1 MKQVSFSV
9 SPNQVKKFKSLV
21 DPTLQSK
28 VLRNYILNE
37 YELPSDLSIFNK
49 GDKQGLKPEKF
60 HFDEYAHERV
70 NELVKQV
77 RSTGHVANRS
87 SLMRHALN
95 QLIEKLT
102 TDKGESVYPSDRE
115 VRHLNFYFEKGT
127 KDVLSEVVIL
137 KDRNATIERFIL
149 EEYKPND
156 NTREALD
163 KPLEAEQMRVS
174 IASEAIEK
182 LDKYVDEIKSNS
194 REEIKGV
201 NRTALMRDVVNQ
213 LINKLSHADAR
224 KLVAKRRLDRALDQ
238 YEEVFGY
245 EVLREHLT
253 QYIDKNDKGKK

>member
-37 YELPSDLSIFNK
+37 YELPEDLSIINK

-60 HFDEYAHERV
+60 HFNEYADERV

-77 RSTGHVANRS
+77 RSSGYVANRS

-102 TDKGESVYPSDRE
+102 TDNGESVYPADRE

-127 KDVLSEVVIL
+127 KDVLSEVVTL

-149 EEYKPND
+149 QEYKPND
-156 NTREALD
+156 HTGEALD

-174 IASEAIEK
+174 IDSEAIEK

-194 REEIKGV
+194 KEEIKGV

-224 KLVAKRRLDRALDQ
+224 KLVAKKRLDRALDQ
-238 YEEVFGY
+238 YEEAFGY
-245 EVLREHLT
+245 KVLREHLT
-253 QYIDKNDKGKK
+253 QYIDKNDKK